1 MQHPVS
7 VNMRIKL
14 VGKRFLGRLF
24 CVVDLYIEGFV
35 DHISC
40 FFDGNRTHCFQHLC
54 GDVSDGSCL
63 ARACVDLFVGG
74 LGGQFVKVSGIGTAA
89 YDMDAAL

>member
-40 FFDGNRTHCFQHLC
+40 FFDGTELIGFQHLC

-63 ARACVDLFVGG
+63 ARACVDLFVGA
-74 LGGQFVKVSGIGTAA
+74 LAVSSLR
-89 YDMDAAL
+89 YPALEPPPTIWMRL